1 MRQTTSPG
9 LAILVPHWKIQAL
22 SGILTVGRIALK
34 TDTIHY
40 TGSVA
45 SASQAKRLKQE
56 NL

>member
-1 MRQTTSPG
+1 